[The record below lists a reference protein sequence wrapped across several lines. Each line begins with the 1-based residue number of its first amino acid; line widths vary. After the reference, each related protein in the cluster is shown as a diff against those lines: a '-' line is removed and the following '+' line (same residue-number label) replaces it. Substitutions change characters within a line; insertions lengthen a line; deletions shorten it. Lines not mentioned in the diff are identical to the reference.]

1 MDLSFSRPAGDVIS
15 PVCFRYPGLRWQS
28 ETEPEALR
36 VGVPDPQQSLRQHS
50 RNSEISNEISTVAQV
65 DSALTFHSMWAY
77 PRIARYHARLLMVVN
92 VNTGVNTFLDFE
104 VNYRESALIRFDPI
118 KLLHSATM

>member
-15 PVCFRYPGLRWQS
+15 PVYFRYRGLRWQS
-28 ETEPEALR
+28 ETDPEALR

-77 PRIARYHARLLMVVN
+77 PRIARYHARLLIVVK
-92 VNTGVNTFLDFE
+92 VNTFLDFE
-104 VNYRESALIRFDPI
+104 VNYRESALVRYDPI